1 MTIPTREEIQTWMST
16 NRLGKN
22 DACEHFGITKREL
35 WNVLNASRAD
45 APAGPGASA
54 HAGAPARLG
63 PLAWRNAKLD
73 QLETVITDC
82 LDAERPNA
90 VGIAA
95 LMKSAMKLRGEID
108 HLDSLK
114 PKDLEDATPEEVHAY
129 LELHMDA
136 WPDVHLEQ
144 AMNLYGLRHGGRV
157 WFISD
162 GGHKAELHENEGWRV
177 VAE

>member
-1 MTIPTREEIQTWMST
+1 MTLPTRAEIQTWMSS
-16 NRLGKN
+16 NRKGKN

-35 WNVLNASRAD
+35 WNVLNASRAGAGRGARVS
-45 APAGPGASA
+45 APE
-54 HAGAPARLG
+54 RLG

-73 QLETVITDC
+73 QIEEVINAAVT
-82 LDAERPNA
+82 AERVNA

-108 HLDSLK
+108 HLDALK
-114 PKDLEDATPEEVHAY
+114 PKNLDDATPEEVHAY

-136 WPDVHLEQ
+136 WPDMHLEQ
-144 AMNLYGLRHGGRV
+144 AMQLYATRHGGRV

-162 GGHKAELHENEGWRV
+162 GGHRAELDGDEGWRV
-177 VAE
+177 VNE